1 MKSFKISDEIELRPF
16 VEADAEEIFATVKAN
31 YEHLRPFLHW
41 VVPEYSLEGVKE
53 FIQQSKKAAEEKLR
67 QGFGIFYN
75 EKLVGSIGFNRF
87 DSDAK
92 VTEIGYWL
100 AKDLSGK
107 GIIIRSCQV
116 LINYA
121 FDELQMNRI
130 EIRCA
135 TENVRSRAIP
145 EKLGFQLEGVL
156 RQALLRH
163 TRLYDDAIY
172 GLLKDDWRNT
182 LTSHKINAEFKG

>member
-1 MKSFKISDEIELRPF
+1 MKFQLTNEIELRPY

-41 VVPEYSLEGVKE
+41 VVPEYSVEMAKE
-53 FIQQSKKAAEEKLR
+53 FIEQSQKDSEEKIR
-67 QGFGIFYN
+67 QGFGIFFQ
-75 EKLVGSIGFNRF
+75 EKLIGSIGFNKF
-87 DSDAK
+87 DWDAK

-100 AKDLSGK
+100 ANDFSGQ
-107 GIIIRSCQV
+107 GIITTACKI
-116 LINYA
+116 LINFA
-121 FDELQMNRI
+121 FNELNMNRI

-145 EKLGFQLEGVL
+145 ERLGFQLEGVL

-163 TRLYDDAIY
+163 NRLYDDAIY
-172 GLLKDDWRNT
+172 GLLKEDWRTFN
-182 LTSHKINAEFKG
+182 I